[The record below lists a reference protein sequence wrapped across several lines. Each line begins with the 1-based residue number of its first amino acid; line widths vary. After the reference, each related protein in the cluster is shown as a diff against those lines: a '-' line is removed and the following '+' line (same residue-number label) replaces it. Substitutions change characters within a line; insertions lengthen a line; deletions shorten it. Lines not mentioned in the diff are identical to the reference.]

1 MTVTQQPSMSTTKQ
15 EGIVGVGGTSNQ
27 AVIQRFSRTSPGVD
41 LNFQRP
47 GFVLQ
52 DRSIVCWLNVAGNS
66 EKGKM
71 LFLARSMCNHVIFS
85 V

>member
-1 MTVTQQPSMSTTKQ
+1 MIITQQPSMSTTKLK
-15 EGIVGVGGTSNQ
+15 EGIVGVDGASNH
-27 AVIQRFSRTSPGVD
+27 AMIQWFSRTLPGID
-41 LNFQRP
+41 LKFQRS

-52 DRSIVCWLNVAGNS
+52 DRSIVCWLTEADNS

-71 LFLARSMCNHVIFS
+71 LFQARRCNHVIFS